1 MLRSTDDFKYEP
13 TISGKQPPQVRDIVP
28 KSAKTPKKSP
38 EIDVAESTLCQAVD
52 LMPVAAVVARVAG
65 GEILYANEL
74 FSQSFGLSSEKSI
87 EYRQSDFY
95 GDPAEYER
103 LLATF
108 PHNKVISNYPL
119 KVKKID
125 GTLFSVSL
133 SIRRVTFNDE
143 PAILSS
149 FCEVAGA
156 TSYNTNY
163 AQNGHTQTETVANLI
178 DKLQITLDAVPG
190 IVSWID
196 SDLHYI
202 KVNRHL
208 ADLFGLHPNDFVGK
222 DIGFLGG
229 SPDFKMFMGKFFAG
243 NATEAMQEF
252 PTKIGGQIHSCLI
265 IAKKYNQ
272 GQAAFI
278 VGIDITERK
287 EAEAALRESEA
298 KLKALLNSSLQSV
311 LLIDRQRKIQ
321 AFNETANDG
330 AKLFFDKFLREG
342 ALIDEYISRED
353 LKRFNLDFQK
363 AIKGGF
369 VKTEIRI
376 ERTDQEHW
384 FEINYNPVFDEK
396 GQVTG
401 VYFSAINIDARKKAI
416 EALARSEERFRSLVQ
431 NSSDIITILETDAT
445 IRYQS
450 PSIQRILGYEPKELI
465 GKQALD
471 YVHPE
476 DKKAIEELFSEAIK
490 RPGKVVKVEF
500 RFRHASGDWVFL
512 EAIGANRLEDQ
523 AIGGFVVNSRDI
535 SKRKR
540 SEEKLRLFERALH
553 SSINA
558 IAITD
563 TQAPDNPV
571 VYVNPAFESMTGYS
585 EQEVV
590 GQNLR
595 FLQGPEIEQPSLR
608 KLRKALIEGTECKVI
623 LRNYHKNGRMF
634 WNELYVS
641 PVHNQKGILTHYIGV
656 QSDISERKIA
666 EEKLIHHAFYDA
678 LTGLPNRAFFTEQL
692 TRAMIR
698 TQRHPN
704 YLCAV
709 LFLDLDRFKVVND
722 SLGHSAGD
730 SVLTEI
736 AHRLEKCLTQC
747 QLAPLSNSEVQAPN
761 FVPPNVFVARLGGDH
776 FVILLE
782 GIRNIHHST
791 HIAEEIHKLFLQP
804 FHINGH
810 EVYISTSIGIALSS
824 SSYDGKPDLL
834 RDADIAMYHAKA
846 QGKARSALFDKFM
859 HDQAVVRL
867 QLENDLRRAIEREEF
882 LLHYQPIV
890 CLKTGKISGFEALVR
905 WQHPERGMISP
916 AEFIPIAEE
925 TGLILPLGAWVLREA
940 CRQMKE
946 WEKSIPLTI
955 SVNLSAKQFLQR
967 DFVEQVDKILLETSF
982 NSQFLKLEL
991 TETALI
997 ENTELTTDILCQ
1009 LRQRNIQ
1016 LSLDDFGMGY
1026 SSLSY
1031 LHRFPINTLKID
1043 RSFVSRTGAAD
1054 KNTQIVRAIVNLAHS
1069 LAMDVVA
1076 EGAETAEN
1084 LALLRALGCEYGQ
1097 GYYFSKPLPV
1107 EAAFALLTSSAQW

>member
-1 MLRSTDDFKYEP
+1 M
-13 TISGKQPPQVRDIVP
+13 P
-28 KSAKTPKKSP
+28 KSAKITRKIR
-38 EIDVAESTLCQAVD
+38 EIEVAESALRQAVD

-74 FSQSFGLSSEKSI
+74 FSQTFGLSIEKCI

-95 GDPAEYER
+95 CHPEEHQR

-125 GTLFSVSL
+125 GTLLSVSL
-133 SIRRVTFNDE
+133 SIRLISFNDE

-156 TSYNTNY
+156 TSYNTTPPQLN
-163 AQNGHTQTETVANLI
+163 ADTHTNTETVEQLI
-178 DKLQITLDAVPG
+178 SQLQITLDAVPG

-208 ADLFGLHPNDFVGK
+208 ADLFRLHPNDFVGK

-229 SPDFKMFMGKFFAG
+229 SPDFKIFMGKFFAG
-243 NATEAMQEF
+243 NATEAIQEF
-252 PTKIGGQIHSCLI
+252 PTKVGRQLRTYLI
-265 IAKKYNQ
+265 IAQKYNQ
-272 GQAAFI
+272 GKAAFI

-287 EAEAALRESEA
+287 QAEAALRESEA
-298 KLKALLNSSLQSV
+298 KLKALLNSSSQAV
-311 LLIDRQRKIQ
+311 LLIDTQRKIQ
-321 AFNETANDG
+321 AFNQKANEG
-330 AKLFFDKFLREG
+330 AKIFFNKFIQEG
-342 ALIDEYISRED
+342 EIIDEYIRPED
-353 LKRFNLDFQK
+353 LMRFNRDFQK
-363 AIKGGF
+363 ALSGGF
-369 VKTEIRI
+369 IKTELAIKQA
-376 ERTDQEHW
+376 DQQHW

-401 VYFSAINIDARKKAI
+401 VYFSAINIDQRKKAI
-416 EALARSEERFRSLVQ
+416 QALAKSEERFRSLVQ
-431 NSSDIITILETDAT
+431 NSSDIITILEADGS

-450 PSIQRILGYEPKELI
+450 PSIQRILGYEPKDLI
-465 GKQALD
+465 GKKALN
-471 YVHPE
+471 YVHSE
-476 DKKAIEELFSEAIK
+476 DRKAVETILFEALSQ
-490 RPGKVVKVEF
+490 PGKVVKVEF
-500 RFRHASGDWVFL
+500 RFRHSNGDWIFL
-512 EAIGANRLEDQ
+512 EAIGANRLEDH
-523 AIGGFVVNSRDI
+523 AIEGFVVNSRDI
-535 SKRKR
+535 SKRKL

-571 VYVNPAFESMTGYS
+571 VYVNPAFETMTGYS
-585 EQEVV
+585 AEEVV

-595 FLQGPEIEQPSLR
+595 FLQGKEIDQPALR
-608 KLRKALIEGTECKVI
+608 KLRKAIIEGSECKII
-623 LRNYHKNGRMF
+623 LRNYHKTGRMF

-641 PVHNQKGILTHYIGV
+641 PVYNKQGILTHYIGV
-656 QSDISERKIA
+656 QTDITERKIA

-678 LTGLPNRAFFTEQL
+678 LTGLPNRAFFTQQL

-698 TQRHPN
+698 TNRHPD

-730 SVLTEI
+730 SLLTEI
-736 AHRLEKCLTQC
+736 AHRLQKCLTEY
-747 QLAPLSNSEVQAPN
+747 QLTPPSNLGCTISN
-761 FVPPNVFVARLGGDH
+761 FLPANALVARLGGDH

-782 GIRNIHHST
+782 GISDINEPSY
-791 HIAEEIHKLFLQP
+791 IAEQIHKLFLEP
-804 FHINGH
+804 FHINSH
-810 EVYISTSIGIALSS
+810 DVFISTSIGIALSS
-824 SSYDGKPDLL
+824 SSYDGQTDLL

-846 QGKARSALFDKFM
+846 QGKAHSAVFDKVM
-859 HDQAVVRL
+859 HDQAVARL
-867 QLENDLRRAIEREEF
+867 QLENDLRRAIERQEF
-882 LLHYQPIV
+882 FLHYQPIV
-890 CLKTGKISGFEALVR
+890 SLKTGKVAGFEALVR
-905 WQHPERGMISP
+905 WKHPERGMVSP

-925 TGLILPLGAWVLREA
+925 TGLILPLGTWVLREA

-946 WEKSIPLTI
+946 RSTNLTPLTM
-955 SVNLSAKQFLQR
+955 SVNLSAKQLLQGDFL
-967 DFVEQVDKILLETSF
+967 EQVDKILLETGLDS
-982 NSQFLKLEL
+982 SFLKLEI

-997 ENTELTTDILCQ
+997 DNTELATEILWQ
-1009 LRQRNIQ
+1009 LRQRNIK

-1043 RSFVSRTGAAD
+1043 RSFVNRIGMAD
-1054 KNTQIVRAIVNLAHS
+1054 KNTQIVRAIVTLAHS

-1084 LALLRALGCEYGQ
+1084 VALLRALGCEYGQ

-1107 EAAFALLTSSAQW
+1107 EPAFALLTSSPQW